1 MSDTFVKLGVSFCP
15 SPSARLIWHI
25 DAHNFPSH
33 FNLRLFDTYLDTNRI
48 STMIARLRYTS
59 AVVFLL
65 VGMSTTTNG
74 LSVKPVRRSIK
85 KTNHSNLF
93 KTQTRPSPP
102 DMISTDGTPGAA
114 GPLHSAIAP
123 SLPHGNANN
132 HLNLYSRYLDWI
144 ERKPLVAKSVTAAV
158 VGSLGDIMAQ
168 SLEAH
173 MANVVFVM
181 NYRRLAAFFTSGLL
195 FVGPFLHSFYEVL
208 GALRNYLDAN
218 VTKNK
223 NVQALAQLFVDQTLG
238 AMMFLPTYFYVFEL
252 CEAMVSFRGKRSDAR
267 CASQ

>member
-1 MSDTFVKLGVSFCP
+1 MMLTIS
-15 SPSARLIWHI
+15 
-25 DAHNFPSH
+25 NH
-33 FNLRLFDTYLDTNRI
+33 FILHLSDTYLDTNRI
-48 STMIARLRYTS
+48 FTMIARSLYTS
-59 AVVFLL
+59 AVVLLL
-65 VGMSTTTNG
+65 VGTSTTTNG
-74 LSVKPVRRSIK
+74 LSVKPVRRFIK

-102 DMISTDGTPGAA
+102 DIGTDVPPGAA

-123 SLPHGNANN
+123 SLPHGNANS
-132 HLNLYSRYLDWI
+132 LNLYSRYLDWI

-195 FVGPFLHSFYEVL
+195 FVGPFLHNFYELL
-208 GALRNYLDAN
+208 GALRSHLDAN

-238 AMMFLPTYFYVFEL
+238 AITFLPTYFYVFEL
-252 CEAMVSFRGKRSDAR
+252 CEAMVSFRGKRSAR
-267 CASQ
+267 CATKGSR